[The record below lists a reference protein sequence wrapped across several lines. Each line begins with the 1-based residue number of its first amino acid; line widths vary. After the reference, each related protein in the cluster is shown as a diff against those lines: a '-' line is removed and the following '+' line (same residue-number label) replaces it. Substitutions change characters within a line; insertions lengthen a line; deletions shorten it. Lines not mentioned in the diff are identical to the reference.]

1 MGHSNSRSIWK
12 GFISV
17 LHVFKIWCKPKSQ
30 IPTGCS
36 LNKNKIPDIP
46 ALPNKSY
53 HHIEYN
59 HISTPFCVRLNNN
72 YRPIPKSF
80 HRTRGISHKPW
91 GSRIFSSK
99 LESEIWLCGRCSA
112 GRAQH
117 IIGQNNFS
125 RRIKEGHTNLTNSSN
140 FLWTYILRN
149 VKKVGRFHQTF
160 VAFSEYMNCN
170 ALWLH

>member
-1 MGHSNSRSIWK
+1 MLWTYGVIDKWLEIAQSFYILNFLSSLWI
-12 GFISV
+12 
-17 LHVFKIWCKPKSQ
+17 KIWCEPKSQ

-36 LNKNKIPDIP
+36 LLIKIKYWTSWHNPI
-46 ALPNKSY
+46 Y
-53 HHIEYN
+53 H

-99 LESEIWLCGRCSA
+99 LESEIWLCGRCNA

-140 FLWTYILRN
+140 FLWTY
-149 VKKVGRFHQTF
+149 
-160 VAFSEYMNCN
+160 
-170 ALWLH
+170 